1 MIKMYNIILTDDH
14 QVVREGMKFL
24 LSTTDDIK
32 VINDFDNGQDTL
44 DFLESTKEEVHLALI
59 DLVMPEMD
67 GIELTT
73 LLKEKY
79 KDIKVLVLSSYTSEE
94 YIRPVFRAGA
104 DGYII
109 KEMDIEELTNSI
121 RDVIDN
127 KRVVHPEILK
137 IIDEG
142 GNLPHERNV
151 LSRREMEVLRE
162 IVKGHSNK
170 EISEALFVSEKT
182 VKTHVSNIL
191 SKLEVNDRTQAT
203 IYAYQHELV

>member
-1 MIKMYNIILTDDH
+1 MYNIILTDDH

-94 YIRPVFRAGA
+94 YIRPIFRAGA

-142 GNLPHERNV
+142 GNPPHERNV

-182 VKTHVSNIL
+182 VKTHVSHIL
-191 SKLEVNDRTQAT
+191 NKLEVSDRTQAV
-203 IYAYQHELV
+203 IYAIKFNIINF

>member
-127 KRVVHPEILK
+127 KRVVHP
-137 IIDEG
+137 
-142 GNLPHERNV
+142 
-151 LSRREMEVLRE
+151 
-162 IVKGHSNK
+162 
-170 EISEALFVSEKT
+170 
-182 VKTHVSNIL
+182 
-191 SKLEVNDRTQAT
+191 
-203 IYAYQHELV
+203 